1 MPLTPTLP
9 LTYTVFLWSY
19 LTLSSH
25 KSLSHPQPG
34 DQLLGCPYHTS
45 CGPPPPTPYCSL
57 PHHSQGRFVSLGLA
71 TVSCWEQELHRGPWP
86 FPGSSRG
93 MEGNVSSS
101 RPVCPAWTP
110 AFSHFT
116 ALSLHPHS
124 PMRKGSNKIRITD
137 TSPAPPVPFIVTM
150 FTHHPNRVLN
160 VPLRFLDMGRSRGWG
175 KGQAV

>member
-1 MPLTPTLP
+1 MPLTLTLTPTPDLYCFP
-9 LTYTVFLWSY
+9 LELSY
-19 LTLSSH
+19 LI
-25 KSLSHPQPG
+25 KSQVPESPPAR

-45 CGPPPPTPYCSL
+45 CGPPPPAPYCSL
-57 PHHSQGRFVSLGLA
+57 PHHIQGRFVSLGLA

-116 ALSLHPHS
+116 THPLHSHP
-124 PMRKGSNKIRITD
+124 PMREGSNKIRIID
-137 TSPAPPVPFIVTM
+137 TNPA
-150 FTHHPNRVLN
+150 LG
-160 VPLRFLDMGRSRGWG
+160 PLLCLL
-175 KGQAV
+175 